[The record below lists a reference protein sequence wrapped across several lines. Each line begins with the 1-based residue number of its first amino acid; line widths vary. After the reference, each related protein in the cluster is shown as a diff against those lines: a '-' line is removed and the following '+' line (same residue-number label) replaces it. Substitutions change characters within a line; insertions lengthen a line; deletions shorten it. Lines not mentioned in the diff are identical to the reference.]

1 MSSAVRAPVTSKSRS
16 ADGRTR
22 ALEFDW
28 GDLRPLRI
36 RARVAA
42 EGLYAGMH
50 RSVRRGPGVEFGG
63 YRSYYPGDDL
73 RLIDRRALLRYDKL
87 QVREFETETE
97 RSVRVIIDASAS
109 MAYSTPAYSK
119 STYAKPASGSAAG
132 GAHISGRS
140 LSSTPSKYAYAA
152 LLAAGL
158 AHITLRG
165 GDSFATLVFGG
176 ATVGQEGP
184 ATPDPDN
191 PAHLMQQLPAS
202 AARSTFERVTELY
215 EAIIPAADLSAAPQI
230 LSTAIG
236 MTATQARAGSL
247 IVLFSDLLD
256 LEEHAV
262 FSLAELTQ
270 RRRVAVVQVLAPAEL
285 EFPFEGPVRL
295 RAAEGDSRVDSDGAA
310 RAEYRASLAAHRV
323 RWQRELERRGAR
335 FLATST
341 ADAPAV
347 VLRQLLDLLH

>member
-1 MSSAVRAPVTSKSRS
+1 MSAAARAPVGPKIRS
-16 ADGRTR
+16 AQGRPP
-22 ALEFDW
+22 ALELDW

-36 RARVAA
+36 RARVAT

-97 RSVRVIIDASAS
+97 RSVRVIVDASAS
-109 MAYSTPAYSK
+109 MAYGGMQSGSVPFGGQSSTPA
-119 STYAKPASGSAAG
+119 
-132 GAHISGRS
+132 
-140 LSSTPSKYAYAA
+140 PSKYAYAA
-152 LLAAGL
+152 LLASGL

-176 ATVGQEGP
+176 AVAGQGAAP
-184 ATPDPDN
+184 PTHVSA
-191 PAHLMQQLPAS
+191 AQLLHQLPAS

-215 EAIIPAADLSAAPQI
+215 EAIVPAADLSASPQI
-230 LSTAIG
+230 LATAIG
-236 MTATQARAGSL
+236 LTATQARAGSL

-256 LEEHAV
+256 LDEHAV

-285 EFPFEGPVRL
+285 EFPFDGPVRL
-295 RAAEGDSRVDSDGAA
+295 SAAEGGYRVDSDGAV
-310 RAEYRASLAAHRV
+310 RAEYQAALLAHRV

-335 FLATST
+335 FLAAST
-341 ADAPAV
+341 ADAPAL
-347 VLRQLLDLLH
+347 VLRQLLDLLQ